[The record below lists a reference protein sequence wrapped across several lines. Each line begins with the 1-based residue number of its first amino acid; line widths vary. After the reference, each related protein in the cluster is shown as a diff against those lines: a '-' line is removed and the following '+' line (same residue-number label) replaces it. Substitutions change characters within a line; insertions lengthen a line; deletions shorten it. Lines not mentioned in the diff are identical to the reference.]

1 MGSGVGARTLGTD
14 ANASAQAPTP
24 KGVLE
29 GPAKRLSEAGFDTA
43 TWVLRKRPREGGHPR
58 P

>member
-1 MGSGVGARTLGTD
+1 MGSGVGAHTLGTD

-29 GPAKRLSEAGFDTA
+29 GPAKRLSEAGVRHGYMGAAQA
-43 TWVLRKRPREGGHPR
+43 TMDY
-58 P
+58 